1 MDGRPNCRNKAE
13 FFKFL
18 WRREEAFKK
27 LTVMLAKVMLQETC
41 KQSPKTKPGKSWQK
55 TQTKRLM
62 SARYA
67 TFSFPSGNPR
77 LDRDADRI
85 REFKKLLQRRRRQ
98 RRLKNKFIFYL
109 PILEYS

>member
-18 WRREEAFKK
+18 WRGEEAFKK
-27 LTVMLAKVMLQETC
+27 LTVMLAKVMLQETY

-67 TFSFPSGNPR
+67 TFRFRLETRDSTVTPIVLSVVRTIAEVDFSF
-77 LDRDADRI
+77 I
-85 REFKKLLQRRRRQ
+85 
-98 RRLKNKFIFYL
+98 
-109 PILEYS
+109 